1 MNKKKIY
8 TLIEFS
14 LLFICLVTGCIS
26 QNSTKELPDQ
36 SEETK
41 IVTFASFPQPVL
53 GIVIDSDGKILYV
66 EPGSAS
72 ERAGLVSGD
81 ILISLDGFSVTL
93 ERDKV
98 RELIRSNTEEMKME
112 IQYQRGENVI
122 LTQITPS
129 QKIQNSDDQTPK
141 LTPTPVLPPE
151 DYLELITLTA
161 LQLEGLAFSKNVA
174 LVYLDLFQVSSTF
187 QTFIGSSF
195 SSSKPI
201 MDGLLLGNT
210 ISLVQMVSNLHPAIM
225 VLNIHAFRAH
235 V

>member
-8 TLIEFS
+8 SLIEIS

-81 ILISLDGFSVTL
+81 ILISIDGVSVTS

-98 RELIRSNTEEMKME
+98 REVIRSNTEEMKME

-122 LTQITPS
+122 VALITPS
-129 QKIQNSDDQTPK
+129 QKIQHPDDQTPK
-141 LTPTPVLPPE
+141 RTPTPVFPPE
-151 DYLELITLTA
+151 DYL
-161 LQLEGLAFSKNVA
+161 
-174 LVYLDLFQVSSTF
+174 
-187 QTFIGSSF
+187 
-195 SSSKPI
+195 
-201 MDGLLLGNT
+201 
-210 ISLVQMVSNLHPAIM
+210 
-225 VLNIHAFRAH
+225 
-235 V
+235 

>member
-122 LTQITPS
+122 VTQITPS
-129 QKIQNSDDQTPK
+129 QKIQNSDDQTLK

-151 DYLELITLTA
+151 DYL
-161 LQLEGLAFSKNVA
+161 
-174 LVYLDLFQVSSTF
+174 
-187 QTFIGSSF
+187 
-195 SSSKPI
+195 
-201 MDGLLLGNT
+201 
-210 ISLVQMVSNLHPAIM
+210 
-225 VLNIHAFRAH
+225 
-235 V
+235 

>member
-122 LTQITPS
+122 PTQITPS

-151 DYLELITLTA
+151 DYL
-161 LQLEGLAFSKNVA
+161 
-174 LVYLDLFQVSSTF
+174 
-187 QTFIGSSF
+187 
-195 SSSKPI
+195 
-201 MDGLLLGNT
+201 
-210 ISLVQMVSNLHPAIM
+210 
-225 VLNIHAFRAH
+225 
-235 V
+235 

>member
-8 TLIEFS
+8 TLIEIS

-41 IVTFASFPQPVL
+41 IVAYALFPQPVL

-66 EPGSAS
+66 EPESAS

-81 ILISLDGFSVTL
+81 ILISIDGFSVTS

-112 IQYQRGENVI
+112 IQYQRGEIVI
-122 LTQITPS
+122 VTQITPS
-129 QKIQNSDDQTPK
+129 QKIQPSDDQTPK

-151 DYLELITLTA
+151 DYL
-161 LQLEGLAFSKNVA
+161 
-174 LVYLDLFQVSSTF
+174 
-187 QTFIGSSF
+187 
-195 SSSKPI
+195 
-201 MDGLLLGNT
+201 
-210 ISLVQMVSNLHPAIM
+210 
-225 VLNIHAFRAH
+225 
-235 V
+235 

>member
-8 TLIEFS
+8 TLIEIS

-41 IVTFASFPQPVL
+41 IVAYALFPQPVL
-53 GIVIDSDGKILYV
+53 GIVIDNDGKILYV

-81 ILISLDGFSVTL
+81 ILISIDGFSVTS

-122 LTQITPS
+122 VTQITPS

-141 LTPTPVLPPE
+141 LTPTPVFPPE
-151 DYLELITLTA
+151 DYL
-161 LQLEGLAFSKNVA
+161 
-174 LVYLDLFQVSSTF
+174 
-187 QTFIGSSF
+187 
-195 SSSKPI
+195 
-201 MDGLLLGNT
+201 
-210 ISLVQMVSNLHPAIM
+210 
-225 VLNIHAFRAH
+225 
-235 V
+235 

>member
-81 ILISLDGFSVTL
+81 ILISIDGFSVTS

-98 RELIRSNTEEMKME
+98 RELIRSNTEEMMME
-112 IQYQRGENVI
+112 ILYQRGENVI

-141 LTPTPVLPPE
+141 LTPTPVFPPE
-151 DYLELITLTA
+151 DYL
-161 LQLEGLAFSKNVA
+161 
-174 LVYLDLFQVSSTF
+174 
-187 QTFIGSSF
+187 
-195 SSSKPI
+195 
-201 MDGLLLGNT
+201 
-210 ISLVQMVSNLHPAIM
+210 
-225 VLNIHAFRAH
+225 
-235 V
+235 

>member
-8 TLIEFS
+8 TLIEIS

-41 IVTFASFPQPVL
+41 IVAYALFPQPVL
-53 GIVIDSDGKILYV
+53 GIVIDNDGKILYV

-81 ILISLDGFSVTL
+81 ILISIDGFSVTS

-122 LTQITPS
+122 VTQITPS
-129 QKIQNSDDQTPK
+129 QKIQLSDDQTPK

-151 DYLELITLTA
+151 DYL
-161 LQLEGLAFSKNVA
+161 
-174 LVYLDLFQVSSTF
+174 
-187 QTFIGSSF
+187 
-195 SSSKPI
+195 
-201 MDGLLLGNT
+201 
-210 ISLVQMVSNLHPAIM
+210 
-225 VLNIHAFRAH
+225 
-235 V
+235 

>member
-8 TLIEFS
+8 SLIEIS

-151 DYLELITLTA
+151 DYL
-161 LQLEGLAFSKNVA
+161 
-174 LVYLDLFQVSSTF
+174 
-187 QTFIGSSF
+187 
-195 SSSKPI
+195 
-201 MDGLLLGNT
+201 
-210 ISLVQMVSNLHPAIM
+210 
-225 VLNIHAFRAH
+225 
-235 V
+235 

>member
-8 TLIEFS
+8 SLIEIS
-14 LLFICLVTGCIS
+14 LLFIYLVTGCIS

-81 ILISLDGFSVTL
+81 ILISLDGFSVTS

-122 LTQITPS
+122 VTQITPS
-129 QKIQNSDDQTPK
+129 QKIQQPDDQTPR

-151 DYLELITLTA
+151 DYL
-161 LQLEGLAFSKNVA
+161 
-174 LVYLDLFQVSSTF
+174 
-187 QTFIGSSF
+187 
-195 SSSKPI
+195 
-201 MDGLLLGNT
+201 
-210 ISLVQMVSNLHPAIM
+210 
-225 VLNIHAFRAH
+225 
-235 V
+235 

>member
-8 TLIEFS
+8 TLIETS
-14 LLFICLVTGCIS
+14 LLIIFLVTGCVS
-26 QNSTKELPDQ
+26 QNSTKNIPDQ

-41 IVTFASFPQPVL
+41 IVAYALYPEPVL
-53 GIVIDSDGKILYV
+53 GIVIDSDGKILHV
-66 EPGSAS
+66 EPGSAA

-81 ILISLDGFSVTL
+81 ILISIDSISVNS

-98 RELIRSNTEEMKME
+98 RDLIRSNTEEMKME

-151 DYLELITLTA
+151 DYL
-161 LQLEGLAFSKNVA
+161 
-174 LVYLDLFQVSSTF
+174 
-187 QTFIGSSF
+187 
-195 SSSKPI
+195 
-201 MDGLLLGNT
+201 
-210 ISLVQMVSNLHPAIM
+210 
-225 VLNIHAFRAH
+225 
-235 V
+235 

>member
-8 TLIEFS
+8 TLIEIS

-41 IVTFASFPQPVL
+41 IVAYALYPEPVL
-53 GIVIDSDGKILYV
+53 GIVIDSDGKILHV
-66 EPGSAS
+66 EPGSAA

-81 ILISLDGFSVTL
+81 ILISIDSISVNS

-98 RELIRSNTEEMKME
+98 RDLIRSNTEEMKME

-122 LTQITPS
+122 VTQITPS
-129 QKIQNSDDQTPK
+129 QKIQQSDDQAPK

-151 DYLELITLTA
+151 DYL
-161 LQLEGLAFSKNVA
+161 
-174 LVYLDLFQVSSTF
+174 
-187 QTFIGSSF
+187 
-195 SSSKPI
+195 
-201 MDGLLLGNT
+201 
-210 ISLVQMVSNLHPAIM
+210 
-225 VLNIHAFRAH
+225 
-235 V
+235 

>member
-8 TLIEFS
+8 TLIEIS

-41 IVTFASFPQPVL
+41 IVAYALFPQPVL
-53 GIVIDSDGKILYV
+53 GIVIDNDGKILYV

-81 ILISLDGFSVTL
+81 ILISIDGVSVTS

-122 LTQITPS
+122 VTQITPS
-129 QKIQNSDDQTPK
+129 QKIQQSDDQAPR

-151 DYLELITLTA
+151 DYL
-161 LQLEGLAFSKNVA
+161 
-174 LVYLDLFQVSSTF
+174 
-187 QTFIGSSF
+187 
-195 SSSKPI
+195 
-201 MDGLLLGNT
+201 
-210 ISLVQMVSNLHPAIM
+210 
-225 VLNIHAFRAH
+225 
-235 V
+235 

>member
-8 TLIEFS
+8 TLIEIS

-41 IVTFASFPQPVL
+41 IVAYALFPQPVL
-53 GIVIDSDGKILYV
+53 GIVIDNDGKILYV

-81 ILISLDGFSVTL
+81 ILISIDGFSVTS

-122 LTQITPS
+122 VTQITPS

-151 DYLELITLTA
+151 DYL
-161 LQLEGLAFSKNVA
+161 
-174 LVYLDLFQVSSTF
+174 
-187 QTFIGSSF
+187 
-195 SSSKPI
+195 
-201 MDGLLLGNT
+201 
-210 ISLVQMVSNLHPAIM
+210 
-225 VLNIHAFRAH
+225 
-235 V
+235 

>member
-41 IVTFASFPQPVL
+41 IVAYALFPQPVL
-53 GIVIDSDGKILYV
+53 GIVIDNDGKILYV

-81 ILISLDGFSVTL
+81 ILISIDGVSVTS

-98 RELIRSNTEEMKME
+98 REVIRSNTEEMKME

-122 LTQITPS
+122 VTQITPS

-141 LTPTPVLPPE
+141 LTPTPVFPPE
-151 DYLELITLTA
+151 DYL
-161 LQLEGLAFSKNVA
+161 
-174 LVYLDLFQVSSTF
+174 
-187 QTFIGSSF
+187 
-195 SSSKPI
+195 
-201 MDGLLLGNT
+201 
-210 ISLVQMVSNLHPAIM
+210 
-225 VLNIHAFRAH
+225 
-235 V
+235 

>member
-81 ILISLDGFSVTL
+81 ILISIDGVSVTS

-98 RELIRSNTEEMKME
+98 REVIRSNTEEMKME

-122 LTQITPS
+122 VTQITPS
-129 QKIQNSDDQTPK
+129 QKIQQSDDQAPR

-151 DYLELITLTA
+151 DYL
-161 LQLEGLAFSKNVA
+161 
-174 LVYLDLFQVSSTF
+174 
-187 QTFIGSSF
+187 
-195 SSSKPI
+195 
-201 MDGLLLGNT
+201 
-210 ISLVQMVSNLHPAIM
+210 
-225 VLNIHAFRAH
+225 
-235 V
+235 

>member
-8 TLIEFS
+8 TLIEIS

-41 IVTFASFPQPVL
+41 IVAYALFPQPVL
-53 GIVIDSDGKILYV
+53 GIVIDNDGKILYV

-72 ERAGLVSGD
+72 ERAGLESGD
-81 ILISLDGFSVTL
+81 ILISIDGFSVTS

-122 LTQITPS
+122 VTQITPS

-141 LTPTPVLPPE
+141 LTPTPVFPPE
-151 DYLELITLTA
+151 DYL
-161 LQLEGLAFSKNVA
+161 
-174 LVYLDLFQVSSTF
+174 
-187 QTFIGSSF
+187 
-195 SSSKPI
+195 
-201 MDGLLLGNT
+201 
-210 ISLVQMVSNLHPAIM
+210 
-225 VLNIHAFRAH
+225 
-235 V
+235 

>member
-41 IVTFASFPQPVL
+41 IVAYALFPQPVL

-81 ILISLDGFSVTL
+81 ILISIDGFSVTS

-122 LTQITPS
+122 VTQITPS

-151 DYLELITLTA
+151 DYL
-161 LQLEGLAFSKNVA
+161 
-174 LVYLDLFQVSSTF
+174 
-187 QTFIGSSF
+187 
-195 SSSKPI
+195 
-201 MDGLLLGNT
+201 
-210 ISLVQMVSNLHPAIM
+210 
-225 VLNIHAFRAH
+225 
-235 V
+235 

>member
-8 TLIEFS
+8 TLIEIS

-41 IVTFASFPQPVL
+41 IVAYALFPQPVL
-53 GIVIDSDGKILYV
+53 GIVIDNDGKILYV

-81 ILISLDGFSVTL
+81 ILISIDGFSVTS

-122 LTQITPS
+122 VTQITPS
-129 QKIQNSDDQTPK
+129 QKIQLSDDQTPK
-141 LTPTPVLPPE
+141 LTPTPVFPPE
-151 DYLELITLTA
+151 DYL
-161 LQLEGLAFSKNVA
+161 
-174 LVYLDLFQVSSTF
+174 
-187 QTFIGSSF
+187 
-195 SSSKPI
+195 
-201 MDGLLLGNT
+201 
-210 ISLVQMVSNLHPAIM
+210 
-225 VLNIHAFRAH
+225 
-235 V
+235 

>member
-8 TLIEFS
+8 TLIEIS

-41 IVTFASFPQPVL
+41 IVAYALFPQPVL
-53 GIVIDSDGKILYV
+53 GIVIDNDGKILYV

-81 ILISLDGFSVTL
+81 ILISIDGFSVTS

-151 DYLELITLTA
+151 DYL
-161 LQLEGLAFSKNVA
+161 
-174 LVYLDLFQVSSTF
+174 
-187 QTFIGSSF
+187 
-195 SSSKPI
+195 
-201 MDGLLLGNT
+201 
-210 ISLVQMVSNLHPAIM
+210 
-225 VLNIHAFRAH
+225 
-235 V
+235 